1 MAEILDVTDSTFES
15 EVLQSDTPVIVD
27 FWAEWCQPCRQ
38 IAPIIETLAD
48 DYAGRVKVVKVNVDD
63 SQHVA
68 GNFGIRSIPAVLSFR
83 DGQVVDQ
90 LVGVRPKA
98 NSPHGKCP
106 LAGYGSYAR
115 SSAERPRAPGCR
127 LQDERRPRD

>member
-1 MAEILDVTDSTFES
+1 MSSGKVVTVTDAEFDST
-15 EVLQSDTPVIVD
+15 VLQSDKLVILD

-38 IAPIIETLAD
+38 IAPIIKTLAD
-48 DYAGRVKVVKVNVDD
+48 DYEGRVKVVKVNVDE
-63 SQHVA
+63 SHHVA

-98 NSPHGKCP
+98 NFVEM
-106 LAGYGSYAR
+106 
-115 SSAERPRAPGCR
+115 AEKIA
-127 LQDERRPRD
+127 